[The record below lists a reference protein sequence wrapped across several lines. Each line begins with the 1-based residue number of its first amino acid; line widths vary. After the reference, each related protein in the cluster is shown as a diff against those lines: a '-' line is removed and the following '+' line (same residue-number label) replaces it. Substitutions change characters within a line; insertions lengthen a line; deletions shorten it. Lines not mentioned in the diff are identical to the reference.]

1 MPPCH
6 AMPDRASEVL
16 WLSALCFCSFFFFEF
31 ETTSTFLSCPHQNA
45 NNWTWTWKTWEEK
58 NIQDFKSSKLSN
70 RLSILSTLW
79 SSTLW
84 VLTFCNLPCPWT
96 ARVCAKIRNVRQDL
110 RHALGCDLSSSPPK
124 VVPKVGHARI
134 VAKKTIA
141 TNLFYCLW
149 PFLAFCFSS
158 CFSCFRRCF
167 RRWDFERVP
176 GFQNIHKL
184 DLWCS
189 WDSWASGLPQK
200 QWVLSQF

>member
-1 MPPCH
+1 M
-6 AMPDRASEVL
+6 
-16 WLSALCFCSFFFFEF
+16 
-31 ETTSTFLSCPHQNA
+31 
-45 NNWTWTWKTWEEK
+45 
-58 NIQDFKSSKLSN
+58 QDFKSSKLSN

-84 VLTFCNLPCPWT
+84 VLTFCNLPCPWS
-96 ARVCAKIRNVRQDL
+96 ARVCAKISNVRQDL

-134 VAKKTIA
+134 VTKKTVA
-141 TNLFYCLW
+141 THLFYFLW

-176 GFQNIHKL
+176 GFKTSISWTFVVPEILGRLAFRRSSGSCHNSKSNLNLEAKKPHQSVTPLVLLQIF
-184 DLWCS
+184 LWIC
-189 WDSWASGLPQK
+189 LPL
-200 QWVLSQF
+200 WHMLGFA